1 MDTTCESN
9 SSSSYSRLA
18 SDQDNDSLSNQSQQ
32 ARQVHIPNAF
42 NFKASHYLKA
52 TSKHQQ
58 ALCDKN
64 LDYFSVFVGPA
75 AGPRA
80 FVSAGFERQ
89 LKQLLNSNKIVGT
102 KWLVGG
108 STGALRFMAF
118 VSSLVTNRDL
128 TAELK
133 EHYCQMYYKQG
144 DTPAILQSKMDQVYH
159 TCAPLEGIAEAL
171 EHPTFKL
178 AIIVA
183 SVSPWFIGLPDIIL
197 RVVYAGFF
205 LGNMISPNILSF
217 LCQRICF
224 YTGPDPP
231 VFLNE
236 GQGGSHGIRY
246 CKLTSKNLH
255 QVLRATTAV
264 PFIQERCEYIDGVGK
279 GLFVDGAL
287 TDYYLNSHFTNPALP
302 ALLLADS
309 QDCKVYRTIFD
320 CYLPLPRTVPESMF
334 ENCSAIYPTSHFISE
349 LPERRLPSMSD
360 WFHKEYILDPERRRN
375 NWRRVFEL
383 SEDHWPLVLE
393 NINY

>member
-224 YTGPDPP
+224 LYWARSSG
-231 VFLNE
+231 VFKRGARRLTWHSVL
-236 GQGGSHGIRY
+236 QAYIK
-246 CKLTSKNLH
+246 KLAS
-255 QVLRATTAV
+255 
-264 PFIQERCEYIDGVGK
+264 